1 MIRIITNS
9 KYVEMWETIRRY
21 GKEIS
26 SLKEDYDDLWISY
39 SQVFK
44 CKDDEIA
51 RLNKEINDLKDELEN
66 KKIAF
71 DTLYEALGDKE
82 NKLEDKIEEVEKLKA
97 ENKSLK
103 AAKGGYVV
111 QMNKLKKDLEET
123 QKKLEESMTDKYLVK
138 RVPMGKLPKSQVMK
152 MKSHAKQD
160 KIIQKIYEKM
170 EKDEI

>member
-1 MIRIITNS
+1 MKILSNKKYKEMIDNLKDLNNEVSI
-9 KYVEMWETIRRY
+9 
-21 GKEIS
+21 
-26 SLKEDYDDLWISY
+26 LKEDYDDLWISY
-39 SQVFK
+39 SKVFK
-44 CKDDEIA
+44 CKDDEINE
-51 RLNKEINDLKDELEN
+51 LN
-66 KKIAF
+66 
-71 DTLYEALGDKE
+71 
-82 NKLEDKIEEVEKLKA
+82 NKLDTAKGINKMREEMIANLVATIDKLKA

-103 AAKGGYVV
+103 AAKGGYASV
-111 QMNKLKKDLEET
+111 MSKLKKDLEET

>member
-1 MIRIITNS
+1 MKILSNK
-9 KYVEMWETIRRY
+9 KYIEMRETIREY
-21 GKEIS
+21 SKQIN
-26 SLKEDYDDLWISY
+26 SLKYDLD
-39 SQVFK
+39 
-44 CKDDEIA
+44 
-51 RLNKEINDLKDELEN
+51 NLKTAHYD
-66 KKIAF
+66 
-71 DTLYEALGDKE
+71 LYESYNGE
-82 NKLEDKIEEVEKLKA
+82 VNKLEDKTEETKKLIAENRILSNTIDELKA

-103 AAKGGYVV
+103 AAKGGYASV
-111 QMNKLKKDLEET
+111 MSKLKKDLEET

>member
-39 SQVFK
+39 SKVFK

-51 RLNKEINDLKDELEN
+51 RLNKEINDLKDEL
-66 KKIAF
+66 
-71 DTLYEALGDKE
+71 
-82 NKLEDKIEEVEKLKA
+82 EKLKA

-123 QKKLEESMTDKYLVK
+123 QKKLEESMTDKYLIK